1 MYLMGQNSALD
12 QASRDL
18 VRRGDETVR
27 RITSIT
33 RQTLGLFSNS
43 SEIQDVAVSQLLDET
58 LELLGSKFREQNVS
72 VKKRYDVEGRI
83 HAAPT
88 EHRQVFTNLMVN
100 ALAAMPAG
108 GKLALHVF
116 ASRDWRR
123 PERGGFRVVIAD
135 TGTGIPR
142 EQQKK
147 IFEPF
152 FTTKGAKG
160 TGLGLY
166 VISGIVRKYEGR
178 IHLRSSTA
186 NGKSGTCFS
195 IFFPAM
201 TAYNSGPDAGAPSS
215 TGE

>member
-1 MYLMGQNSALD
+1 
-12 QASRDL
+12 
-18 VRRGDETVR
+18 
-27 RITSIT
+27 
-33 RQTLGLFSNS
+33 
-43 SEIQDVAVSQLLDET
+43 
-58 LELLGSKFREQNVS
+58 
-72 VKKRYDVEGRI
+72 
-83 HAAPT
+83 
-88 EHRQVFTNLMVN
+88 MVN

-123 PERGGFRVVIAD
+123 PERRGIRVVIAD

-142 EQQKK
+142 EQQRK

-166 VISGIVRKYEGR
+166 VISGIVRKYDGTIR
-178 IHLRSSTA
+178 LRSSTA

-195 IFFPAM
+195 IFFPAN
-201 TAYNSGPDAGAPSS
+201 TGYNSTPEAEAPSS